1 MITAKKA
8 KEMAS
13 GKLNWWQKWRK
24 QRKKQSIFLN
34 LYSFSKESIQQNIKS
49 QAKLGR
55 KEFTYVMFPEFFLM
69 KGHTKLEW
77 FNYSEQLDMYQ
88 LSVNQIESEL
98 KKSGYKVVLK
108 GSELT
113 DRDYRVIMQWG
124 LVDTKYTF
132 YINWE

>member
-1 MITAKKA
+1 MITARKA
-8 KEMAS
+8 REIAS
-13 GKLNWWQKWRK
+13 GELNWWQKWRK
-24 QRKKQSIFLN
+24 QSKKQSMFLN
-34 LYSFSKESIQQNIKS
+34 LYSFNKESIQQNIKS

-69 KGHTKLEW
+69 KGHTKLKW

-88 LSVNQIESEL
+88 LAVSKIESDLREL
-98 KKSGYKVVLK
+98 GYKITLE

-113 DRDYRVIMQWG
+113 EKDKWLLMTWG
-124 LVDTKYTF
+124 LLDIKYKF

>member
-8 KEMAS
+8 RELAS
-13 GKLNWWQKWRK
+13 V
-24 QRKKQSIFLN
+24 FLN
-34 LYSFSKESIQQNIKS
+34 LYSSNKENIQQNIKS

-55 KEFTYVMFPEFFLM
+55 KEFTYVMFPEFFLI

-88 LSVNQIESEL
+88 LAVNQIESDL
-98 KKSGYKVVLK
+98 KKSGYKVVLE

-113 DRDYRVIMQWG
+113 DRDYRVIMQWS
-124 LVDTKYTF
+124 LLDIKYKF
-132 YINWE
+132 YISWK

>member
-13 GKLNWWQKWRK
+13 GKLNWWQKWKK

-77 FNYSEQLDMYQ
+77 FNYSEQLDIYQ
-88 LSVNQIESEL
+88 LAVNQIESEL

-108 GSELT
+108 GSKLEEKDLRMLM
-113 DRDYRVIMQWG
+113 DWG
-124 LVDTKYTF
+124 LLDIKYKF
-132 YINWE
+132 YISWE

>member
-24 QRKKQSIFLN
+24 QRQKQSMFLN

-55 KEFTYVMFPEFFLM
+55 KELTYVMFPEFFLM

-77 FNYSEQLDMYQ
+77 FNYSEQLDIYQ
-88 LSVNQIESEL
+88 LAVNQIESEL
-98 KKSGYKVVLK
+98 KKSGYKVVLE

-124 LVDTKYTF
+124 LVDIKYTF